1 LEDKNLISYDDAL
14 SILLNKYVGKV
25 IKIVGDEFDEGQLVK
40 KIEHS
45 VCFKINFTDYGFTN
59 KQAVEINQGKD
70 DLIGYV

>member
-1 LEDKNLISYDDAL
+1 LEDKNLISYDNAL

-25 IKIVGDEFDEGQLVK
+25 IKIVNDEFEVDEWQLVK

-45 VCFKINFTDYGFTN
+45 VCFKINFTDYEFTN

-70 DLIGYV
+70 GLVG